1 MLKCDKKPIII
12 FLIMINFFYGSDK
25 MIENKMLTFFK
36 VAELKNFTRAAKEL
50 SLTQPAVS
58 HHILQLENEL
68 HATLFI
74 RNKGNLRMTQE
85 GEIVY
90 KYAKMMQS
98 IDQKMTEELL
108 NPSQCLKKIR
118 VGITHTA
125 ESNMMT
131 EVFAKCVNDIDKL
144 SITIVTDTKKNLYD
158 RLSNYEIDMAVIEE
172 KNTNAQFNALMLD
185 TDYLVCVL
193 SKNHY
198 LANGAIITLNQL
210 KKEKMILRLPSSA
223 TRELF
228 ESTLATI
235 NESIHSF
242 NVTLEVDNIETIK
255 ELVQKNLGVSIL
267 PRSAC
272 IKDLQQNKI
281 KILQIENLSMARETD
296 IIYRKDFAYE
306 DILQHITRSYQEI
319 LKNYN

>member
-1 MLKCDKKPIII
+1 MIDDK
-12 FLIMINFFYGSDK
+12 LI
-25 MIENKMLTFFK
+25 TFFK
-36 VAELKNFTRAAKEL
+36 VVETKNFTKAANEL

-58 HHILQLENEL
+58 HHISQLENEYKVS
-68 HATLFI
+68 LFI
-74 RNKGNLRMTQE
+74 RNKGNLKLTPE
-85 GEIVY
+85 GEIFL

-98 IDQKMTEELL
+98 IDKKLAEELL
-108 NPSQCLKKIR
+108 DPTQRLKKIR
-118 VGITHTA
+118 VGITHTS

-158 RLSNYEIDMAVIEE
+158 KLANYEIDMAVIEG
-172 KNTNAQFNALMLD
+172 KNNNPEYNALMLD

-193 SKNHY
+193 SKDHY
-198 LANGAIITLNQL
+198 LAKNVVITLNQL
-210 KKEKMILRLPSSA
+210 KKEKMILRLPTSA

-235 NESIHSF
+235 NESINDF
-242 NVTLEVDNIETIK
+242 NITLEVDNIETIK
-255 ELVQKNLGVSIL
+255 ELVKKNLGVSIL

-281 KILQIENLSMARETD
+281 KILQIENLSMVRETE
-296 IIYRKDFAYE
+296 IIYRKDFSYV
-306 DILQHITRSYQEI
+306 DILQHITKSYQEI